1 MDIDAH
7 WTIDEASASD
17 RHRLLSGQ
25 MVAERRWVRAV
36 AFMTVGKVFRRTKC
50 SQILLVAALAAI
62 AIAAVPSLRET
73 ILRAVGWAIVIGE
86 SEPVASADIIV
97 VSLNSDGAGALEAAD
112 LVQGGI
118 AKRVAVFMD
127 PPTREGQ
134 EFNRRGLSQEGP
146 SARQIRQLQSLGVAD
161 VVQIPGID
169 LGTQSEGQVLA
180 ALVRRASAPK
190 HSVCGCQGP
199 LATIAAGASPSHERS
214 SVTGH
219 SSTRAL
225 LNF

>member
-1 MDIDAH
+1 
-7 WTIDEASASD
+7 
-17 RHRLLSGQ
+17 
-25 MVAERRWVRAV
+25 
-36 AFMTVGKVFRRTKC
+36 MTVGKVFRRTKC

-62 AIAAVPSLRET
+62 AIAAVPSLREL

-146 SARQIRQLQSLGVAD
+146 SARQIRQLKSLGVAD
-161 VVQIPGID
+161 IEQIPGID

-180 ALVRRASAPK
+180 AWCDEHQLRSIVFVTAKDHSRRLRRVLHRVMKGHPIQVTVRPARYSTFDPDRWWETHGGIRTEIIELQK
-190 HSVCGCQGP
+190 LLLDIVLHP
-199 LATIAAGASPSHERS
+199 LA
-214 SVTGH
+214 
-219 SSTRAL
+219 
-225 LNF
+225 F